1 MVKLNKKIRR
11 YLALILCLS
20 VLLVPVEGY
29 AAKNDQSR
37 NQRVRTT
44 TTAAG
49 WVSSGGRWW
58 YRNAD
63 GSYPKST
70 WKLIN
75 GSWYYFESDGWM
87 GTGWKKLGG
96 EWYYLTSSGA
106 MATGWV
112 KLNGKYYFMNG
123 SGVMQHDTWVDNGA
137 YYVNSDGVW
146 VEGKT
151 SQNGTGS
158 SRTDSTAG
166 WVSSGGRWW
175 YREADGS
182 YPRNNWKVINGSWY
196 YFDGSGWMV
205 TGWLKRA
212 SSWYYLDPG
221 NGNMVTGW
229 RKIGGTWYYLNPG
242 NGDMATGWTTIGG
255 TRYYMN
261 QDGAMVE
268 GWSQQNGTW
277 YYLASDGKM
286 QIGFQN
292 IGGSKYYLNTGSG
305 AMAVGWLQL
314 GSDWYY
320 MNGSGAMLTGWQ
332 KIGST
337 WYYLNPTTGK
347 MAVGWL
353 QLGSDWYYMN
363 GSGAMLTD
371 WQNIDGSEYY
381 FYSSGAMAVSTV
393 IGGVEIGADGKASRT
408 ESQEIGTLTK
418 FLKTMI
424 QPVGNTLY
432 VWGGGHDAWTDGD
445 GLRIGMNPKWRQF
458 YNQQGASYNYTKHRY
473 EYQNGLDCS
482 GLVSWAVYNTY
493 NTKSNQKETGYS
505 STSTGFPAYLTNKG
519 FGSHGKVSGGT
530 FTPGDVVSMTG
541 HVWVVLGMCSDGSLV
556 IVHATPPVVQISGTV
571 NTAGSTNSEAVK
583 LASAYMKK
591 YYSDAAGKYN
601 LCIASKAYVNN
612 VDRFQ
617 WSSSSMR
624 DPDGLRNMTAA
635 QVLEKLIGPQ

>member
-11 YLALILCLS
+11 YLALVLCLS
-20 VLLVPVEGY
+20 ILLVPVEGY
-29 AAKNDQSR
+29 AAKNNQST

-87 GTGWKKLGG
+87 ATGWKKLGG

-123 SGVMQHDTWVDNGA
+123 SGEMQHDTWVDNGA

-151 SQNGTGS
+151 SQNRAES
-158 SRTDSTAG
+158 SRTDSAAG
-166 WVSSGGRWW
+166 WVSGDGRWW

-182 YPRNNWKVINGSWY
+182 YPRNSWKVINGSWY

-212 SSWYYLDPG
+212 SGWYYLEPG

-229 RKIGGTWYYLNPG
+229 RKIGSTWYYLNPG

-268 GWSQQNGTW
+268 
-277 YYLASDGKM
+277 
-286 QIGFQN
+286 
-292 IGGSKYYLNTGSG
+292 
-305 AMAVGWLQL
+305 GWLQL

-347 MAVGWL
+347 MATGWTTVG
-353 QLGSDWYYMN
+353 GSKYYMN

-408 ESQEIGTLTK
+408 ESQTIGTLTK

-445 GLRIGMNPKWRQF
+445 GLRIGMNPKWKQF
-458 YNQQGASYNYTKHRY
+458 YDQQGASYNYTKHRY

-493 NTKSNQKETGYS
+493 NTKSNQKETAYS

-583 LASAYMKK
+583 LAKAYMKK

>member
-11 YLALILCLS
+11 YLTLVLCLS
-20 VLLVPVEGY
+20 ILLVPVEGY
-29 AAKNDQSR
+29 AAKNNQST

-87 GTGWKKLGG
+87 ATGWKKLGG

-151 SQNGTGS
+151 SQNKAES
-158 SRTDSTAG
+158 SQTVSTAG

-212 SSWYYLDPG
+212 SSWYYLEPG

-229 RKIGGTWYYLNPG
+229 RKIGSTWYYLNPG

-261 QDGAMVE
+261 QDGAMV
-268 GWSQQNGTW
+268 
-277 YYLASDGKM
+277 
-286 QIGFQN
+286 
-292 IGGSKYYLNTGSG
+292 
-305 AMAVGWLQL
+305 VGWLQL

-347 MAVGWL
+347 MATGWTIVG
-353 QLGSDWYYMN
+353 GSKYYMN

-408 ESQEIGTLTK
+408 ESQAIGTLTK

-445 GLRIGMNPKWRQF
+445 GLRIGMNPKWEQF

-493 NTKSNQKETGYS
+493 NTKSNQKETAYS

-583 LASAYMKK
+583 LANAYMKK

>member
-11 YLALILCLS
+11 YLTLVLCLS
-20 VLLVPVEGY
+20 ILLVPVEGY
-29 AAKNDQSR
+29 AAKNNQST

-87 GTGWKKLGG
+87 ATGWKKLGG

-151 SQNGTGS
+151 SQNRAES
-158 SRTDSTAG
+158 SRTDSAAG
-166 WVSSGGRWW
+166 WVSGGGRWW

-182 YPRNNWKVINGSWY
+182 YPRNSWKVINGSWY

-212 SSWYYLDPG
+212 SSWYYLEPG
-221 NGNMVTGW
+221 NGGMATGW
-229 RKIGGTWYYLNPG
+229 RKIGSTWYYLNPG

-261 QDGAMVE
+261 QD
-268 GWSQQNGTW
+268 
-277 YYLASDGKM
+277 
-286 QIGFQN
+286 
-292 IGGSKYYLNTGSG
+292 G

-347 MAVGWL
+347 MATGWTTVG
-353 QLGSDWYYMN
+353 GSKYYMN

-408 ESQEIGTLTK
+408 ESQAIGTLTK

-445 GLRIGMNPKWRQF
+445 GLRIGMNPKWEQF

-493 NTKSNQKETGYS
+493 NTKSNQKETAYS

-583 LASAYMKK
+583 LANAYMKK

>member
-11 YLALILCLS
+11 YLALVLCLS

-29 AAKNDQSR
+29 AAKNNQST
-37 NQRVRTT
+37 NQRVKTT

-87 GTGWKKLGG
+87 ATGWKKLGG

-151 SQNGTGS
+151 SQNRAES
-158 SRTDSTAG
+158 SRTDSAAG
-166 WVSSGGRWW
+166 WVSGGGRWW

-182 YPRNNWKVINGSWY
+182 YPRNSWKVINGSWY

-212 SSWYYLDPG
+212 SSWYYLEPG

-261 QDGAMVE
+261 QDGAMV
-268 GWSQQNGTW
+268 
-277 YYLASDGKM
+277 
-286 QIGFQN
+286 
-292 IGGSKYYLNTGSG
+292 
-305 AMAVGWLQL
+305 VGWLQL

-332 KIGST
+332 KIGGT

-347 MAVGWL
+347 MATGWTTVG
-353 QLGSDWYYMN
+353 GSKYYMN

-408 ESQEIGTLTK
+408 ESQAIGTLTK

-445 GLRIGMNPKWRQF
+445 GLRIGMNPKWEQF

-493 NTKSNQKETGYS
+493 NTKSNQKETAYS

-583 LASAYMKK
+583 LANAYMKK

>member
-11 YLALILCLS
+11 YLTLVLCLS
-20 VLLVPVEGY
+20 ILLVPVEGY
-29 AAKNDQSR
+29 AAKNNQST
-37 NQRVRTT
+37 NQRVKTT

-63 GSYPKST
+63 GSYPRST

-87 GTGWKKLGG
+87 ATGWKKLGG

-151 SQNGTGS
+151 SQNKAES
-158 SRTDSTAG
+158 SQTVSTAG

-212 SSWYYLDPG
+212 SSWYYLEPG

-229 RKIGGTWYYLNPG
+229 R
-242 NGDMATGWTTIGG
+242 
-255 TRYYMN
+255 
-261 QDGAMVE
+261 
-268 GWSQQNGTW
+268 
-277 YYLASDGKM
+277 
-286 QIGFQN
+286 
-292 IGGSKYYLNTGSG
+292 
-305 AMAVGWLQL
+305 
-314 GSDWYY
+314 
-320 MNGSGAMLTGWQ
+320 

-347 MAVGWL
+347 MATGWTTVG
-353 QLGSDWYYMN
+353 GSKYYMN

-408 ESQEIGTLTK
+408 ESQAIGTLTK

-445 GLRIGMNPKWRQF
+445 GLRIGMNPKWKQF

-493 NTKSNQKETGYS
+493 NTKSNQKETAYS

-583 LASAYMKK
+583 LANAYMKK

>member
-11 YLALILCLS
+11 YLTLVLCLS
-20 VLLVPVEGY
+20 ILLVPVEGY
-29 AAKNDQSR
+29 AAKNNQST

-87 GTGWKKLGG
+87 ATGWKKLGG

-151 SQNGTGS
+151 SQNKAES
-158 SRTDSTAG
+158 SQTVSTAG

-212 SSWYYLDPG
+212 SSWYYLEPG

-229 RKIGGTWYYLNPG
+229 RKIGSTWYYLNPG

-261 QDGAMVE
+261 QDGAMV
-268 GWSQQNGTW
+268 
-277 YYLASDGKM
+277 
-286 QIGFQN
+286 
-292 IGGSKYYLNTGSG
+292 
-305 AMAVGWLQL
+305 VGWLQL

-347 MAVGWL
+347 MATGWTTVG
-353 QLGSDWYYMN
+353 GSKYYMN

-408 ESQEIGTLTK
+408 ESQAIGTLTK

-445 GLRIGMNPKWRQF
+445 GLRIGMNPKWEQF

-493 NTKSNQKETGYS
+493 NTKSNQKETAYS

-583 LASAYMKK
+583 LANAYMKK

>member
-11 YLALILCLS
+11 YLTLVLCLS
-20 VLLVPVEGY
+20 ILLVPVEGY
-29 AAKNDQSR
+29 AAKNNQST

-87 GTGWKKLGG
+87 ATGWKKLGG

-146 VEGKT
+146 GEGKT
-151 SQNGTGS
+151 SQNRAES
-158 SRTDSTAG
+158 SQTVSTAG

-212 SSWYYLDPG
+212 SSWYYLEPG

-229 RKIGGTWYYLNPG
+229 RKIGSTWYYLNPG

-277 YYLASDGKM
+277 YYLKPGSGNIATGWLKLGATWYYLASDGKM
-286 QIGFQN
+286 LTGFQN

-305 AMAVGWLQL
+305 A
-314 GSDWYY
+314 
-320 MNGSGAMLTGWQ
+320 
-332 KIGST
+332 
-337 WYYLNPTTGK
+337 

-408 ESQEIGTLTK
+408 ESQAIGTLTK

-445 GLRIGMNPKWRQF
+445 GLRIGMNPKWKQF

-493 NTKSNQKETGYS
+493 NTKSNQKETAYS

-583 LASAYMKK
+583 LAKAYMKK

-612 VDRFQ
+612 VDRFH

>member
-11 YLALILCLS
+11 YLALVLCLS
-20 VLLVPVEGY
+20 ILLVPVEGY
-29 AAKNDQSR
+29 AAKNNQST
-37 NQRVRTT
+37 NQRVKTT

-87 GTGWKKLGG
+87 ATGWKKLGG

-151 SQNGTGS
+151 SQNRAES
-158 SRTDSTAG
+158 SRTDSAAG
-166 WVSSGGRWW
+166 WVSGGGRWW

-182 YPRNNWKVINGSWY
+182 YPRNSWKVINGSWY

-212 SSWYYLDPG
+212 SDWYYLEPG

-242 NGDMATGWTTIGG
+242 NGDMAQGWKKIG
-255 TRYYMN
+255 N
-261 QDGAMVE
+261 V
-268 GWSQQNGTW
+268 W
-277 YYLASDGKM
+277 YYLEPG
-286 QIGFQN
+286 N
-292 IGGSKYYLNTGSG
+292 GG
-305 AMAVGWLQL
+305 MA
-314 GSDWYY
+314 
-320 MNGSGAMLTGWQ
+320 TGWR

-347 MAVGWL
+347 MATGWTTVG
-353 QLGSDWYYMN
+353 GSKYYMN

-408 ESQEIGTLTK
+408 ESQAIGTLTK

-445 GLRIGMNPKWRQF
+445 GLRIGMNPKWKQF

-493 NTKSNQKETGYS
+493 NTKSNQKETAYS

-583 LASAYMKK
+583 LANAYMKK

-612 VDRFQ
+612 VDRFH

>member
-11 YLALILCLS
+11 YLALVLCLS

-29 AAKNDQSR
+29 AAKNNQST
-37 NQRVRTT
+37 NQRVKTT

-87 GTGWKKLGG
+87 ATGWKKLGG

-137 YYVNSDGVW
+137 YYVNSAGVW

-151 SQNGTGS
+151 SQNKAES

-166 WVSSGGRWW
+166 WVSGGGRWW

-182 YPRNNWKVINGSWY
+182 YPRNSWKVINGSWY

-212 SSWYYLDPG
+212 SSWYYLEPG

-229 RKIGGTWYYLNPG
+229 RKIGSTWYYLNPGNGDMAQGWKKIGNVWYYLEPGNGGMATGWRKIGSTWYYLNPG

-261 QDGAMVE
+261 QDGAMV
-268 GWSQQNGTW
+268 
-277 YYLASDGKM
+277 
-286 QIGFQN
+286 
-292 IGGSKYYLNTGSG
+292 
-305 AMAVGWLQL
+305 
-314 GSDWYY
+314 
-320 MNGSGAMLTGWQ
+320 
-332 KIGST
+332 
-337 WYYLNPTTGK
+337 
-347 MAVGWL
+347 VGWL

-408 ESQEIGTLTK
+408 ESQAIGTLTK

-445 GLRIGMNPKWRQF
+445 GLRIGMNPKWEQF

-493 NTKSNQKETGYS
+493 NTKSNQKETAYS

-583 LASAYMKK
+583 LANAYMKK

>member
-11 YLALILCLS
+11 YLALVLCLS
-20 VLLVPVEGY
+20 ILLVPVEGY
-29 AAKNDQSR
+29 AAKNNQST
-37 NQRVRTT
+37 NQRVKTT

-49 WVSSGGRWW
+49 WVPSGGRWW

-87 GTGWKKLGG
+87 ATGWKKLGG

-151 SQNGTGS
+151 SQNKAES
-158 SRTDSTAG
+158 SQTVSTAG

-182 YPRNNWKVINGSWY
+182 YPRNSWKVINGSWY

-212 SSWYYLDPG
+212 GGRYYLEPG

-261 QDGAMVE
+261 QDGAMV
-268 GWSQQNGTW
+268 
-277 YYLASDGKM
+277 
-286 QIGFQN
+286 
-292 IGGSKYYLNTGSG
+292 
-305 AMAVGWLQL
+305 VGWLQL

-337 WYYLNPTTGK
+337 
-347 MAVGWL
+347 
-353 QLGSDWYYMN
+353 WYYMN

-408 ESQEIGTLTK
+408 ESQAIGTLTK

-445 GLRIGMNPKWRQF
+445 GLRIGMNPKWKQF

-493 NTKSNQKETGYS
+493 NTKSNQKETAYS

-583 LASAYMKK
+583 LANAYMKK

>member
-11 YLALILCLS
+11 YLALVLCLS
-20 VLLVPVEGY
+20 ILLVPVEGY
-29 AAKNDQSR
+29 AAKNNQST
-37 NQRVRTT
+37 NQRVKTT

-87 GTGWKKLGG
+87 ATGWKKLGG

-151 SQNGTGS
+151 SQNRAES
-158 SRTDSTAG
+158 SRTDSAAG
-166 WVSSGGRWW
+166 WVSGGGRWW

-212 SSWYYLDPG
+212 SSWYYLEPG

-229 RKIGGTWYYLNPG
+229 RKIGSTWYYLNPG

-277 YYLASDGKM
+277 YYLKPGSGNIATGWLKLGATWYYLASDGKM
-286 QIGFQN
+286 LTGFQN

-305 AMAVGWLQL
+305 A
-314 GSDWYY
+314 
-320 MNGSGAMLTGWQ
+320 
-332 KIGST
+332 
-337 WYYLNPTTGK
+337 

-408 ESQEIGTLTK
+408 ESQALGTLTK

-445 GLRIGMNPKWRQF
+445 GLRIGMNPKWKQF

-493 NTKSNQKETGYS
+493 NTKSNQKETAYS

-583 LASAYMKK
+583 LAKAYMKK

-612 VDRFQ
+612 VDRFH

>member
-11 YLALILCLS
+11 YLTLVLCLS
-20 VLLVPVEGY
+20 ILLVPVEGY
-29 AAKNDQSR
+29 AAKNNQST

-87 GTGWKKLGG
+87 ATGWKKLGG

-112 KLNGKYYFMNG
+112 KLNGKCYFMNG

-151 SQNGTGS
+151 SQNKAES
-158 SRTDSTAG
+158 SQTVSTAG

-212 SSWYYLDPG
+212 SSWYYLEPG

-229 RKIGGTWYYLNPG
+229 RKIGSTWYYLNPG

-261 QDGAMVE
+261 QDGAMV
-268 GWSQQNGTW
+268 
-277 YYLASDGKM
+277 
-286 QIGFQN
+286 
-292 IGGSKYYLNTGSG
+292 
-305 AMAVGWLQL
+305 VGWLQL

-347 MAVGWL
+347 MATGWTTVG
-353 QLGSDWYYMN
+353 GSKYYMN

-408 ESQEIGTLTK
+408 ESQAIGTLTK

-445 GLRIGMNPKWRQF
+445 GLRIGMNPKWEQF

-473 EYQNGLDCS
+473 ENQNGLDCS

-493 NTKSNQKETGYS
+493 NTKSNQKETAYS

-519 FGSHGKVSGGT
+519 FGSYGKVSGGT

-583 LASAYMKK
+583 LANAYMKK

>member
-11 YLALILCLS
+11 YLALVLCLS
-20 VLLVPVEGY
+20 VLLAPVEGY
-29 AAKNDQSR
+29 AAKNNRST

-87 GTGWKKLGG
+87 ATGWKKLGG

-123 SGVMQHDTWVDNGA
+123 SGEMQHDTWVDNGA

-151 SQNGTGS
+151 SQNRAES
-158 SRTDSTAG
+158 SRTDSAAG
-166 WVSSGGRWW
+166 WVSGGGRWW

-182 YPRNNWKVINGSWY
+182 YPRNSWKVINGSWY

-212 SSWYYLDPG
+212 SGWYYLEPG

-229 RKIGGTWYYLNPG
+229 R
-242 NGDMATGWTTIGG
+242 
-255 TRYYMN
+255 
-261 QDGAMVE
+261 
-268 GWSQQNGTW
+268 
-277 YYLASDGKM
+277 
-286 QIGFQN
+286 
-292 IGGSKYYLNTGSG
+292 
-305 AMAVGWLQL
+305 
-314 GSDWYY
+314 
-320 MNGSGAMLTGWQ
+320 

-347 MAVGWL
+347 MATGWTTVG
-353 QLGSDWYYMN
+353 GSKYYMN

-408 ESQEIGTLTK
+408 ESQAIGTLTK

-445 GLRIGMNPKWRQF
+445 GLRIGMNPKWKQF

-493 NTKSNQKETGYS
+493 NTKSNQKETAYS

-583 LASAYMKK
+583 LAKAYMKK

-612 VDRFQ
+612 VDRFH

>member
-11 YLALILCLS
+11 YLTLVLCLS
-20 VLLVPVEGY
+20 ILLVPVEGY
-29 AAKNDQSR
+29 AAKNNQST

-87 GTGWKKLGG
+87 ATGWKKLGG

-151 SQNGTGS
+151 SQNKAES
-158 SRTDSTAG
+158 SQTVSTAG

-182 YPRNNWKVINGSWY
+182 YPRNSWKVINGSWY

-212 SSWYYLDPG
+212 GGRYYLEPG

-261 QDGAMVE
+261 QDGAMV
-268 GWSQQNGTW
+268 
-277 YYLASDGKM
+277 
-286 QIGFQN
+286 
-292 IGGSKYYLNTGSG
+292 
-305 AMAVGWLQL
+305 VGWLQL

-337 WYYLNPTTGK
+337 
-347 MAVGWL
+347 
-353 QLGSDWYYMN
+353 WYYMN

-408 ESQEIGTLTK
+408 ESQAIGTLTK

-445 GLRIGMNPKWRQF
+445 GLRIGMNPKWKQF

-493 NTKSNQKETGYS
+493 NTKSNQKETAYS

-583 LASAYMKK
+583 LANAYMKK

>member
-11 YLALILCLS
+11 YLALVLCLS
-20 VLLVPVEGY
+20 ILLVPVEGY
-29 AAKNDQSR
+29 AAKNNQST

-87 GTGWKKLGG
+87 ATGWKKLGG

-151 SQNGTGS
+151 SQNRAES
-158 SRTDSTAG
+158 SRTDSAAG
-166 WVSSGGRWW
+166 WVSGGGRWW

-182 YPRNNWKVINGSWY
+182 YPRNSWKVINGSWY

-212 SSWYYLDPG
+212 SGWYYLEPG

-261 QDGAMVE
+261 QDGAMV
-268 GWSQQNGTW
+268 
-277 YYLASDGKM
+277 
-286 QIGFQN
+286 
-292 IGGSKYYLNTGSG
+292 
-305 AMAVGWLQL
+305 
-314 GSDWYY
+314 
-320 MNGSGAMLTGWQ
+320 
-332 KIGST
+332 
-337 WYYLNPTTGK
+337 
-347 MAVGWL
+347 VGWL

-408 ESQEIGTLTK
+408 ESQTIGTLTK

-445 GLRIGMNPKWRQF
+445 GLRIGMNPKWKQF

-493 NTKSNQKETGYS
+493 NTKSNQKETAYS

-583 LASAYMKK
+583 LANAYMKK

>member
-11 YLALILCLS
+11 YLALVLCLS
-20 VLLVPVEGY
+20 ILLVPVEGY
-29 AAKNDQSR
+29 AAKNNQST

-87 GTGWKKLGG
+87 ATGWKKLGG

-151 SQNGTGS
+151 SQNRAES
-158 SRTDSTAG
+158 SRTDSAAG
-166 WVSSGGRWW
+166 WVSGGGRWW

-182 YPRNNWKVINGSWY
+182 YPRNSWKVINGSWY

-212 SSWYYLDPG
+212 SGWYYLEPG

-242 NGDMATGWTTIGG
+242 NGDMAQGWKKIG
-255 TRYYMN
+255 N
-261 QDGAMVE
+261 V
-268 GWSQQNGTW
+268 W
-277 YYLASDGKM
+277 YYLEPG
-286 QIGFQN
+286 N
-292 IGGSKYYLNTGSG
+292 GG
-305 AMAVGWLQL
+305 MA
-314 GSDWYY
+314 
-320 MNGSGAMLTGWQ
+320 TGWR

-347 MAVGWL
+347 MATGWTTVG
-353 QLGSDWYYMN
+353 GSKYYMN

-408 ESQEIGTLTK
+408 ESQAIGTLTK

-445 GLRIGMNPKWRQF
+445 GLRIGMNPKWKQF

-493 NTKSNQKETGYS
+493 NTKSNQKETAYS

-583 LASAYMKK
+583 LAKAYMKK

-612 VDRFQ
+612 VDRFH

>member
-11 YLALILCLS
+11 YLTLVLCLS
-20 VLLVPVEGY
+20 ILLVPVEGY
-29 AAKNDQSR
+29 AAKNNQST

-87 GTGWKKLGG
+87 ATGWKKLGG

-151 SQNGTGS
+151 SQNKAES
-158 SRTDSTAG
+158 SQTVSTAG

-212 SSWYYLDPG
+212 SSWYYLEPG

-229 RKIGGTWYYLNPG
+229 RKIG
-242 NGDMATGWTTIGG
+242 
-255 TRYYMN
+255 
-261 QDGAMVE
+261 
-268 GWSQQNGTW
+268 STW

-286 QIGFQN
+286 LTGFQN

-347 MAVGWL
+347 MATGWTTVG
-353 QLGSDWYYMN
+353 GSKYYMN

-408 ESQEIGTLTK
+408 ESQAIGTLTK

-445 GLRIGMNPKWRQF
+445 GLRIGMNPKWKQF
-458 YNQQGASYNYTKHRY
+458 YDQQGAAYNYTKHRY

-493 NTKSNQKETGYS
+493 NTKSNQKETAYS

-583 LASAYMKK
+583 LANAYMKK

>member
-11 YLALILCLS
+11 YLTLVLCLS
-20 VLLVPVEGY
+20 ILLVPVEGY
-29 AAKNDQSR
+29 AAKNNQST

-87 GTGWKKLGG
+87 ATGWKKLGG

-151 SQNGTGS
+151 SQNKAES
-158 SRTDSTAG
+158 SQTVSTAG

-212 SSWYYLDPG
+212 GGRYYLEPG

-261 QDGAMVE
+261 QDGAMV
-268 GWSQQNGTW
+268 
-277 YYLASDGKM
+277 
-286 QIGFQN
+286 
-292 IGGSKYYLNTGSG
+292 
-305 AMAVGWLQL
+305 VGWLQL

-332 KIGST
+332 KI
-337 WYYLNPTTGK
+337 
-347 MAVGWL
+347 
-353 QLGSDWYYMN
+353 GSDWYYMN

-408 ESQEIGTLTK
+408 ESQAIGTLTK

-445 GLRIGMNPKWRQF
+445 GLRIGMNPKWKQF

-493 NTKSNQKETGYS
+493 NTKSNQKETAYS

-583 LASAYMKK
+583 LANAYMKK

>member
-11 YLALILCLS
+11 YLALVLCLS
-20 VLLVPVEGY
+20 ILLVPVEGY
-29 AAKNDQSR
+29 AAKNNQST

-87 GTGWKKLGG
+87 ATGWKKLGG

-151 SQNGTGS
+151 SQNRAES

-166 WVSSGGRWW
+166 WVSGGGRWW

-182 YPRNNWKVINGSWY
+182 YPRNSWKVINGSWY

-212 SSWYYLDPG
+212 SGWYYLEPG

-242 NGDMATGWTTIGG
+242 NGDMAQGWKKIG
-255 TRYYMN
+255 N
-261 QDGAMVE
+261 V
-268 GWSQQNGTW
+268 W
-277 YYLASDGKM
+277 YYLEPG
-286 QIGFQN
+286 N
-292 IGGSKYYLNTGSG
+292 GG
-305 AMAVGWLQL
+305 MA
-314 GSDWYY
+314 
-320 MNGSGAMLTGWQ
+320 TGWR

-347 MAVGWL
+347 MATGWTIVG
-353 QLGSDWYYMN
+353 GSKYYMN

-408 ESQEIGTLTK
+408 ESQAMGTLTK

-445 GLRIGMNPKWRQF
+445 GLRIGMNPKWKQF

-493 NTKSNQKETGYS
+493 NTKSNQKETAYS

-583 LASAYMKK
+583 LAKAYMKK

-612 VDRFQ
+612 VDRFH

>member
-1 MVKLNKKIRR
+1 
-11 YLALILCLS
+11 
-20 VLLVPVEGY
+20 
-29 AAKNDQSR
+29 
-37 NQRVRTT
+37 
-44 TTAAG
+44 
-49 WVSSGGRWW
+49 
-58 YRNAD
+58 
-63 GSYPKST
+63 
-70 WKLIN
+70 
-75 GSWYYFESDGWM
+75 
-87 GTGWKKLGG
+87 
-96 EWYYLTSSGA
+96 
-106 MATGWV
+106 
-112 KLNGKYYFMNG
+112 MNG

-151 SQNGTGS
+151 SQNRAES
-158 SRTDSTAG
+158 SWTDSAAG

-212 SSWYYLDPG
+212 SSWYYLEPG

-229 RKIGGTWYYLNPG
+229 RKIGSTWYYLNPG
-242 NGDMATGWTTIGG
+242 NGDMAQGWKKIGNVWYYLEPGNGGMATGWTTIGG

-261 QDGAMVE
+261 QD
-268 GWSQQNGTW
+268 
-277 YYLASDGKM
+277 
-286 QIGFQN
+286 
-292 IGGSKYYLNTGSG
+292 G

-347 MAVGWL
+347 MATGWTTVG
-353 QLGSDWYYMN
+353 GSKYYMN

-408 ESQEIGTLTK
+408 ESQAIGTLTK

-445 GLRIGMNPKWRQF
+445 GLRIGMNPKWKQF
-458 YNQQGASYNYTKHRY
+458 YDQQGASYNYTKHRY

-493 NTKSNQKETGYS
+493 NTKSNQKETAYS

-583 LASAYMKK
+583 LANAYMKK

-635 QVLEKLIGPQ
+635 QVLEKLIGSQ

>member
-11 YLALILCLS
+11 YLTLVLCLS
-20 VLLVPVEGY
+20 ILLVPVEGY
-29 AAKNDQSR
+29 AAKNNQST
-37 NQRVRTT
+37 NQRVKTT
-44 TTAAG
+44 MTAAG

-87 GTGWKKLGG
+87 ATGWKKLGG

-151 SQNGTGS
+151 SQNKAES
-158 SRTDSTAG
+158 SQTVSTAG

-212 SSWYYLDPG
+212 GGRYYLEPG

-242 NGDMATGWTTIGG
+242 NGDMATGWTNIGG

-261 QDGAMVE
+261 QDGAMV
-268 GWSQQNGTW
+268 
-277 YYLASDGKM
+277 
-286 QIGFQN
+286 
-292 IGGSKYYLNTGSG
+292 
-305 AMAVGWLQL
+305 VGWLQL

-337 WYYLNPTTGK
+337 
-347 MAVGWL
+347 
-353 QLGSDWYYMN
+353 WYYMN

-408 ESQEIGTLTK
+408 ESQAIGTLTK

-445 GLRIGMNPKWRQF
+445 GLRIGMNPKWKQF

-493 NTKSNQKETGYS
+493 NTKSNQKETAYS

-583 LASAYMKK
+583 LANAYMKK

>member
-11 YLALILCLS
+11 YLTLVLCLS
-20 VLLVPVEGY
+20 ILLVPVEGY
-29 AAKNDQSR
+29 AAKNNQST

-87 GTGWKKLGG
+87 ATGWKKLGG

-151 SQNGTGS
+151 SQNKAES
-158 SRTDSTAG
+158 SQTVSTAG

-182 YPRNNWKVINGSWY
+182 YPRNSWKVINGSWY

-212 SSWYYLDPG
+212 GGRYYLEPG

-261 QDGAMVE
+261 QDGAMV
-268 GWSQQNGTW
+268 
-277 YYLASDGKM
+277 
-286 QIGFQN
+286 
-292 IGGSKYYLNTGSG
+292 
-305 AMAVGWLQL
+305 VGWLQL

-347 MAVGWL
+347 MATGWTTVG
-353 QLGSDWYYMN
+353 GSKYYMN

-393 IGGVEIGADGKASRT
+393 IDGVEIGADGKASRT
-408 ESQEIGTLTK
+408 ESQAIGTLTK

-445 GLRIGMNPKWRQF
+445 GLRIGMNPKWKQF

-493 NTKSNQKETGYS
+493 NTKSNQKETAYS

-583 LASAYMKK
+583 LANAYMKK

>member
-11 YLALILCLS
+11 YLALVLCLS
-20 VLLVPVEGY
+20 ILLVPVEGY
-29 AAKNDQSR
+29 AAKNNQST

-87 GTGWKKLGG
+87 ATGWKKLGG

-151 SQNGTGS
+151 SQNRAES

-166 WVSSGGRWW
+166 WVSGGGRWW

-182 YPRNNWKVINGSWY
+182 YPRNSWKVINGSWY

-212 SSWYYLDPG
+212 SSWYYLEPG
-221 NGNMVTGW
+221 NGGMATGW
-229 RKIGGTWYYLNPG
+229 RKIGSTWYYLNPG

-261 QDGAMVE
+261 QDGAMV
-268 GWSQQNGTW
+268 
-277 YYLASDGKM
+277 
-286 QIGFQN
+286 
-292 IGGSKYYLNTGSG
+292 
-305 AMAVGWLQL
+305 VGWLQL

-347 MAVGWL
+347 MATGWTTVG
-353 QLGSDWYYMN
+353 GSKYYMN

-408 ESQEIGTLTK
+408 ESQAIGTLTK

-445 GLRIGMNPKWRQF
+445 GLRIGMNPKWKQF

-493 NTKSNQKETGYS
+493 NTKSNQKETAYS

-583 LASAYMKK
+583 LAKAYMKK

-612 VDRFQ
+612 VDRFH

>member
-11 YLALILCLS
+11 YLTLVLCLS
-20 VLLVPVEGY
+20 ILLVPVEGY
-29 AAKNDQSR
+29 AAKNNQST
-37 NQRVRTT
+37 NQRVKTT
-44 TTAAG
+44 MTAAG

-87 GTGWKKLGG
+87 ATGWKKLGG

-151 SQNGTGS
+151 SQNKAES
-158 SRTDSTAG
+158 SQTDTAAG
-166 WVSSGGRWW
+166 WVSGGGRWW

-182 YPRNNWKVINGSWY
+182 YPRNSWKVINGSWY

-212 SSWYYLDPG
+212 SSWYYLEPG

-229 RKIGGTWYYLNPG
+229 RKIGSTWYYLNPG

-277 YYLASDGKM
+277 YYLKPGSGNIATGWLKLGATWYYLASDGKM
-286 QIGFQN
+286 LTGFQN

-305 AMAVGWLQL
+305 A
-314 GSDWYY
+314 
-320 MNGSGAMLTGWQ
+320 
-332 KIGST
+332 
-337 WYYLNPTTGK
+337 

-408 ESQEIGTLTK
+408 ESQALGTLTK

-445 GLRIGMNPKWRQF
+445 GLRIGMNPKWKQF

-493 NTKSNQKETGYS
+493 NTKSNQKETAYS

-583 LASAYMKK
+583 LAKAYMKK

-612 VDRFQ
+612 VDRFH

>member
-11 YLALILCLS
+11 YLALVLCLS
-20 VLLVPVEGY
+20 ILLVPVEGY
-29 AAKNDQSR
+29 AAKNNQST
-37 NQRVRTT
+37 NQRVKTT

-87 GTGWKKLGG
+87 ATGWKKLGG

-151 SQNGTGS
+151 SQNKAES
-158 SRTDSTAG
+158 SQTVSTAG

-182 YPRNNWKVINGSWY
+182 YPRNSWKVINGSWY

-212 SSWYYLDPG
+212 GGRYYLEPG

-261 QDGAMVE
+261 QDGAMV
-268 GWSQQNGTW
+268 
-277 YYLASDGKM
+277 
-286 QIGFQN
+286 
-292 IGGSKYYLNTGSG
+292 
-305 AMAVGWLQL
+305 VGWLQL

-332 KIGST
+332 KIGSD
-337 WYYLNPTTGK
+337 WYYMNGSGAMLTGWQK
-347 MAVGWL
+347 I
-353 QLGSDWYYMN
+353 GSDWYYMN

-408 ESQEIGTLTK
+408 ESQAIGTLTK

-445 GLRIGMNPKWRQF
+445 GLRIGMNPKWKQF

-493 NTKSNQKETGYS
+493 NTKSNQKETAYS

-583 LASAYMKK
+583 LANAYMKK

>member
-11 YLALILCLS
+11 YLTLVLCLS
-20 VLLVPVEGY
+20 ILLVPVEGY
-29 AAKNDQSR
+29 AAKNNQST

-87 GTGWKKLGG
+87 ATGWKKLGG

-151 SQNGTGS
+151 SQNKAES
-158 SRTDSTAG
+158 SQTVSTAG

-212 SSWYYLDPG
+212 SSWYYLEPG

-229 RKIGGTWYYLNPG
+229 RKIGSTWYYLNPG

-261 QDGAMVE
+261 QDGAMV
-268 GWSQQNGTW
+268 
-277 YYLASDGKM
+277 
-286 QIGFQN
+286 
-292 IGGSKYYLNTGSG
+292 
-305 AMAVGWLQL
+305 
-314 GSDWYY
+314 
-320 MNGSGAMLTGWQ
+320 
-332 KIGST
+332 
-337 WYYLNPTTGK
+337 
-347 MAVGWL
+347 VGWL

-408 ESQEIGTLTK
+408 ESQAIGTLTK

-445 GLRIGMNPKWRQF
+445 GLRIGMNPKWEQF

-493 NTKSNQKETGYS
+493 NTKSNQKETAYS

-583 LASAYMKK
+583 LANAYMKK

>member
-11 YLALILCLS
+11 YLTLVLCLS
-20 VLLVPVEGY
+20 ILLVPVEGY
-29 AAKNDQSR
+29 AAKNNQST
-37 NQRVRTT
+37 NQRVKTT
-44 TTAAG
+44 MTAAG

-87 GTGWKKLGG
+87 ATGWKKLGG

-151 SQNGTGS
+151 SQNRAES
-158 SRTDSTAG
+158 SRTDSAAG

-182 YPRNNWKVINGSWY
+182 YPRNSWKVINGSWY

-212 SSWYYLDPG
+212 SSWYYLEPG

-229 RKIGGTWYYLNPG
+229 R
-242 NGDMATGWTTIGG
+242 
-255 TRYYMN
+255 
-261 QDGAMVE
+261 
-268 GWSQQNGTW
+268 
-277 YYLASDGKM
+277 
-286 QIGFQN
+286 
-292 IGGSKYYLNTGSG
+292 
-305 AMAVGWLQL
+305 
-314 GSDWYY
+314 
-320 MNGSGAMLTGWQ
+320 

-347 MAVGWL
+347 MATGWTTVG
-353 QLGSDWYYMN
+353 GSKYYMN

-408 ESQEIGTLTK
+408 ESQAIGTLTK

-445 GLRIGMNPKWRQF
+445 GLRIGMNPKWEQF

-493 NTKSNQKETGYS
+493 NTKSNQKETAYS

-583 LASAYMKK
+583 LANAYMKK

>member
-11 YLALILCLS
+11 YLALVLCLS
-20 VLLVPVEGY
+20 VLLAPVEGY
-29 AAKNDQSR
+29 AAKNNRST

-63 GSYPKST
+63 GSYPKNT

-87 GTGWKKLGG
+87 ATGWKKLGG

-151 SQNGTGS
+151 SQNRAES
-158 SRTDSTAG
+158 SRTDSAAG
-166 WVSSGGRWW
+166 WVSGGGRWW

-182 YPRNNWKVINGSWY
+182 YPRNSWKVINGSWY

-212 SSWYYLDPG
+212 SSWYYLEPG

-261 QDGAMVE
+261 QDGAMV
-268 GWSQQNGTW
+268 
-277 YYLASDGKM
+277 
-286 QIGFQN
+286 
-292 IGGSKYYLNTGSG
+292 
-305 AMAVGWLQL
+305 VGWLQL

-332 KIGST
+332 KIGGT

-347 MAVGWL
+347 MATGWTTVG
-353 QLGSDWYYMN
+353 GSKYYMN

-408 ESQEIGTLTK
+408 ESQAIGTLTK

-445 GLRIGMNPKWRQF
+445 GLRIGMNPKWKQF

-493 NTKSNQKETGYS
+493 NTKSNQKETAYS

-583 LASAYMKK
+583 LANAYMKK

-612 VDRFQ
+612 VDRFH

>member
-11 YLALILCLS
+11 YLTLVLCLS
-20 VLLVPVEGY
+20 ILLVPVEGY
-29 AAKNDQSR
+29 AAKNNQST

-87 GTGWKKLGG
+87 ATGWKKLGG

-151 SQNGTGS
+151 SQNKAES
-158 SRTDSTAG
+158 SQTVSTAG

-212 SSWYYLDPG
+212 SSWYYLEPG

-229 RKIGGTWYYLNPG
+229 RKIGSTWYYLNPG
-242 NGDMATGWTTIGG
+242 NGDMAQGWKKIGNVWYYLEPGNGGMATGWRKIG
-255 TRYYMN
+255 
-261 QDGAMVE
+261 
-268 GWSQQNGTW
+268 STW

-286 QIGFQN
+286 LTGFQN

-332 KIGST
+332 
-337 WYYLNPTTGK
+337 
-347 MAVGWL
+347 
-353 QLGSDWYYMN
+353 
-363 GSGAMLTD
+363 
-371 WQNIDGSEYY
+371 NIDGSEYY

-408 ESQEIGTLTK
+408 ESQAIGTLTK

-445 GLRIGMNPKWRQF
+445 GLRIGMNPKWKQF
-458 YNQQGASYNYTKHRY
+458 YDQQGAAYNYTKHRY

-493 NTKSNQKETGYS
+493 NTKSNQKETAYS

-583 LASAYMKK
+583 LANAYMKK

>member
-11 YLALILCLS
+11 YLALVLCLS
-20 VLLVPVEGY
+20 ILLVPVEGY
-29 AAKNDQSR
+29 AAKNNQST
-37 NQRVRTT
+37 NQRVKTT

-87 GTGWKKLGG
+87 ATGWKKLGG

-151 SQNGTGS
+151 SQNKAES
-158 SRTDSTAG
+158 SQTVSTAG

-182 YPRNNWKVINGSWY
+182 YPRNSWKVINGSWY

-212 SSWYYLDPG
+212 GGRYYLEPG

-261 QDGAMVE
+261 QDGAMV
-268 GWSQQNGTW
+268 
-277 YYLASDGKM
+277 
-286 QIGFQN
+286 
-292 IGGSKYYLNTGSG
+292 
-305 AMAVGWLQL
+305 VGWLQL

-332 KIGST
+332 KIGSD
-337 WYYLNPTTGK
+337 WYYMNGSGAMLTGWQK
-347 MAVGWL
+347 IGSDWYYMNGSGAMLTGW
-353 QLGSDWYYMN
+353 QKIGSDWYYMN

-408 ESQEIGTLTK
+408 ESQAIGTLTK

-445 GLRIGMNPKWRQF
+445 GLRIGMNPKWKQF

-493 NTKSNQKETGYS
+493 NTKSNQKETAYS

-583 LASAYMKK
+583 LANAYMKK

>member
-1 MVKLNKKIRR
+1 MKKKYVSRLLAGCLTVTMLTPTGALASVPQPVVTQEASQVAGQENETENKEQ
-11 YLALILCLS
+11 A
-20 VLLVPVEGY
+20 EEY
-29 AAKNDQSR
+29 AAEGAAEVQTDETEAAENR
-37 NQRVRTT
+37 
-44 TTAAG
+44 TAADKSREQTEPQTAQTG
-49 WVSSGGRWW
+49 EQAEPQTTQTGEQAVSEAEPQVQVQPRAVVDVNQWIRNGKRWW
-58 YRNAD
+58 YRHAD
-63 GSYPKST
+63 GSYT
-70 WKLIN
+70 TN
-75 GSWYYFESDGWM
+75 GWE
-87 GTGWKKLGG
+87 
-96 EWYYLTSSGA
+96 
-106 MATGWV
+106 
-112 KLNGKYYFMNG
+112 
-123 SGVMQHDTWVDNGA
+123 
-137 YYVNSDGVW
+137 
-146 VEGKT
+146 
-151 SQNGTGS
+151 
-158 SRTDSTAG
+158 
-166 WVSSGGRWW
+166 
-175 YREADGS
+175 
-182 YPRNNWKVINGSWY
+182 VINGAWY
-196 YFDGSGWMV
+196 YFDGAGWMV

-212 SSWYYLDPG
+212 SGWYYLEPG

-229 RKIGGTWYYLNPG
+229 RKIGSTWYYLNPG

-277 YYLASDGKM
+277 YYLKPGSGNIATGWLKLGATWYYLASDGKM
-286 QIGFQN
+286 LTGFQN

-320 MNGSGAMLTGWQ
+320 MDGSGAMLTGWQ

-347 MAVGWL
+347 MATGWTTVG
-353 QLGSDWYYMN
+353 GSKYYMN

-408 ESQEIGTLTK
+408 ESQAIGTLTK

-445 GLRIGMNPKWRQF
+445 GLRIGMNPKWKQF

-493 NTKSNQKETGYS
+493 NTKSNQKETAYS

-583 LASAYMKK
+583 LAKAYMKK

>member
-11 YLALILCLS
+11 YLTLVLCLS
-20 VLLVPVEGY
+20 ILLVPVEGY
-29 AAKNDQSR
+29 AAKNNQST

-87 GTGWKKLGG
+87 ATGWKKLGG

-151 SQNGTGS
+151 SQNKAES
-158 SRTDSTAG
+158 SQTVSTAG

-182 YPRNNWKVINGSWY
+182 YPRNSWKVINGSWY

-212 SSWYYLDPG
+212 GGRYYLEPG

-261 QDGAMVE
+261 QDGAMV
-268 GWSQQNGTW
+268 
-277 YYLASDGKM
+277 
-286 QIGFQN
+286 
-292 IGGSKYYLNTGSG
+292 
-305 AMAVGWLQL
+305 VGWLQL

-332 KIGST
+332 KIGSD
-337 WYYLNPTTGK
+337 WYYMNGSGAMLTGWQK
-347 MAVGWL
+347 I
-353 QLGSDWYYMN
+353 GSTWYYMN

-408 ESQEIGTLTK
+408 ESQAIGTLTK

-445 GLRIGMNPKWRQF
+445 GLRIGMNPKWKQF

-493 NTKSNQKETGYS
+493 NTKSNQKETAYS

-583 LASAYMKK
+583 LANAYMKK

>member
-11 YLALILCLS
+11 YLTLVLCLS
-20 VLLVPVEGY
+20 VLLAPVEGY
-29 AAKNDQSR
+29 AAKNNQST

-87 GTGWKKLGG
+87 ATGWKKLGG

-151 SQNGTGS
+151 SQNKAES
-158 SRTDSTAG
+158 SQTVSTAG

-212 SSWYYLDPG
+212 SSWYYLEPG

-229 RKIGGTWYYLNPG
+229 RKIGSTWYYLNPG

-261 QDGAMVE
+261 QDGAMV
-268 GWSQQNGTW
+268 
-277 YYLASDGKM
+277 
-286 QIGFQN
+286 
-292 IGGSKYYLNTGSG
+292 
-305 AMAVGWLQL
+305 VGWLQL

-347 MAVGWL
+347 MATGWTTVG
-353 QLGSDWYYMN
+353 GSKYYMN

-408 ESQEIGTLTK
+408 ESQTIGTLTK

-445 GLRIGMNPKWRQF
+445 GLRIGMNPKWKQF
-458 YNQQGASYNYTKHRY
+458 YDQQGASYNYTKHRY

-493 NTKSNQKETGYS
+493 NTKSNQKETAYS

-519 FGSHGKVSGGT
+519 FGSHGKVSGVT

-583 LASAYMKK
+583 LAKAYMKK

>member
-11 YLALILCLS
+11 YLALVLCLS
-20 VLLVPVEGY
+20 ILLVPVEGY
-29 AAKNDQSR
+29 AAKNNQST

-87 GTGWKKLGG
+87 ATGWKKLGG

-123 SGVMQHDTWVDNGA
+123 SGVMQHDTRVDNGA

-151 SQNGTGS
+151 SQNRAES
-158 SRTDSTAG
+158 SRTDSAAG
-166 WVSSGGRWW
+166 WVSGGGRWW

-182 YPRNNWKVINGSWY
+182 YPRNSWKVINGSWY

-212 SSWYYLDPG
+212 SGWYYLEPG

-229 RKIGGTWYYLNPG
+229 R
-242 NGDMATGWTTIGG
+242 
-255 TRYYMN
+255 
-261 QDGAMVE
+261 
-268 GWSQQNGTW
+268 
-277 YYLASDGKM
+277 
-286 QIGFQN
+286 
-292 IGGSKYYLNTGSG
+292 
-305 AMAVGWLQL
+305 
-314 GSDWYY
+314 
-320 MNGSGAMLTGWQ
+320 

-347 MAVGWL
+347 MATGWTTVG
-353 QLGSDWYYMN
+353 GSKYYMN

-408 ESQEIGTLTK
+408 ESQAIGTLTK

-445 GLRIGMNPKWRQF
+445 GLRIGMNPKWKQF

-493 NTKSNQKETGYS
+493 NTKSNQKETAYS

-583 LASAYMKK
+583 LAKAYMKK

-612 VDRFQ
+612 VDRFH

>member
-11 YLALILCLS
+11 YLALVLCLS
-20 VLLVPVEGY
+20 ILLVPVEGY
-29 AAKNDQSR
+29 AAKNNQST
-37 NQRVRTT
+37 NQRVKTT
-44 TTAAG
+44 TTEAG

-87 GTGWKKLGG
+87 ATGWKKLGG

-123 SGVMQHDTWVDNGA
+123 SGVMQHDTWVDNGV

-151 SQNGTGS
+151 SQNRVES
-158 SRTDSTAG
+158 SRTDSAAG
-166 WVSSGGRWW
+166 WVSGGGRWW

-182 YPRNNWKVINGSWY
+182 YPRNSWKVINGSWY
-196 YFDGSGWMV
+196 YFDGSGW
-205 TGWLKRA
+205 
-212 SSWYYLDPG
+212 
-221 NGNMVTGW
+221 MVTGW

-277 YYLASDGKM
+277 YYLKPGSGNIATGWLKLGATWYYLASDGKM
-286 QIGFQN
+286 LTGFQN

-320 MNGSGAMLTGWQ
+320 MNGSGAMLT
-332 KIGST
+332 
-337 WYYLNPTTGK
+337 
-347 MAVGWL
+347 GWL

-408 ESQEIGTLTK
+408 ESQAIGTLTK

-445 GLRIGMNPKWRQF
+445 GLRIGMNPKWKQF

-493 NTKSNQKETGYS
+493 NTKSNQKETAYS

-571 NTAGSTNSEAVK
+571 NTAGSTNSKAVK
-583 LASAYMKK
+583 LAKAYMKK

-612 VDRFQ
+612 VDRFH